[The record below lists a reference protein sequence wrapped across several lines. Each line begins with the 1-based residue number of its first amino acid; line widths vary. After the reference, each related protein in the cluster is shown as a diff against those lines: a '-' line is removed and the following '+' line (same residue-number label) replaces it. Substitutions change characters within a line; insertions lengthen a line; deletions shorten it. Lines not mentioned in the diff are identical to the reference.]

1 MATLELIKKEGN
13 DFILKVHEKQ
23 NLLKIDDTLAE
34 MFLRLA
40 TSPTAQPLF
49 FWICSKHNNEHSQLL
64 CCLPILFNQL
74 L

>member
-1 MATLELIKKEGN
+1 MELRIMATLELIKKEGN

-49 FWICSKHNNEHSQLL
+49 F
-64 CCLPILFNQL
+64 
-74 L
+74 